1 MVNILFFVRKRKHG
15 VTDVL
20 AGIVLDQGEVL
31 DAGVYNFRWVE
42 YKTNR

>member
-31 DAGVYNFRWVE
+31 DAGVYNFHWERD
-42 YKTNR
+42 KTAR